1 MVQSWILQ
9 SPSRRRQPGMGAKCV
24 KLNNFQSSSME
35 NRLCY
40 GAAQKPCQDWGCLIQ
55 FMPSRRHETNTR
67 KSKEFKIIKKKGEN
81 RGINFFYNQN
91 THHWVKGHKRVQ
103 NNTTNLREERDFF
116 LRQKFLQNFL
126 YMLWYAFPVLVTLS
140 F

>member
-1 MVQSWILQ
+1 
-9 SPSRRRQPGMGAKCV
+9 MGAKCV

-35 NRLCY
+35 NRLYY
-40 GAAQKPCQDWGCLIQ
+40 GAAQKPCQDRGCLIQ
-55 FMPSRRHETNTR
+55 FMPSRRHETNTQ

-81 RGINFFYNQN
+81 RGINFFCNRN
-91 THHWVKGHKRVQ
+91 THHLVKGHKRVQ